1 MQQGRSIRL
10 MALASLQLAWLGGC
24 GGGGNPGSEPP
35 TPPPPP
41 PQPAVTTAT
50 GTASN
55 GAAYRIRVLAMGA
68 NQLAWD
74 AGRHVLYGT
83 VTATSPF
90 DPTTLAVL
98 DPASATVTG
107 SAQLSSAATTL
118 RTTDDAQYLYVGLDS
133 EGKIERL
140 TLPSLQLDQTIALG
154 PTTFLNR
161 LKSAGDIEPQP
172 GNAHTIAVIPADS
185 TVEPESQA
193 VEIYDDTVL
202 RPKIVTF
209 PFISAIAWSPD
220 ASTIYGFTTGES
232 SPKFA
237 VYSVAADGAS
247 LSNEIQYGLFGL
259 ANSLTVV
266 DGLIQANDGEV
277 LDAATLNRVG
287 YYAGPNSNCFYA
299 DRPSGAATIVTV
311 CASLDGSDSMV
322 VETFDPKNFSLIAS
336 ATVPNL
342 TLGANGY
349 PSSVVHWGANG
360 IAFTTHGDQ
369 IVLLDG
375 DFLTSTVATLVAAP
389 TASTLVAAGTSTAG
403 VNFSVRELDIGAY
416 DVASDSTRNV
426 LYLSIPGESDYA
438 PNTVATLDPVTASF
452 TRLVPAGSEPDT
464 LALSSDAQYLYVGVD
479 GASSI
484 QRFELDGF
492 MSDFSMSLGRA
503 AGPLFARWI
512 FGAPATPHTI
522 AVALSVPLDV
532 DTTPGAGL
540 AVFDDAIMRPQIG
553 GIPDALTGGGPTA
566 DFMQWGATAATL
578 YGANTQTSAADLSTY
593 AVDAGGLHLESSVSP
608 AIGSKT
614 LVYSGGYL
622 YDGLGHTQDPV
633 TGKLLSTVDFFQS
646 NFNDSPVIVDE
657 ALNTVYYCV
666 ETFGS
671 PTTVLQLVIVPR
683 GATTPRDVIKF
694 TVSTPTDIPM
704 PIACKRYGNDGLA
717 VLLSTGQLF
726 LVESPAIAGP

>member
-1 MQQGRSIRL
+1 VKS
-10 MALASLQLAWLGGC
+10 
-24 GGGGNPGSEPP
+24 
-35 TPPPPP
+35 
-41 PQPAVTTAT
+41 
-50 GTASN
+50 
-55 GAAYRIRVLAMGA
+55 
-68 NQLAWD
+68 
-74 AGRHVLYGT
+74 
-83 VTATSPF
+83 
-90 DPTTLAVL
+90 
-98 DPASATVTG
+98 
-107 SAQLSSAATTL
+107 SAQLTSAATAL
-118 RTTDDAQYLYVGLDS
+118 RTTDDGQYLYVGLDS

-140 TLPSLQLDQTIALG
+140 TLPNLQLEQTIALG

-161 LKSAGDIEPQP
+161 LKSAGDVEPQP
-172 GNAHTIAVIPADS
+172 GNSHTIAVIPADS
-185 TVEPESQA
+185 SVEPESQT

-202 RPKIVTF
+202 RPTIATGASV
-209 PFISAIAWSPD
+209 SAIIWSPD
-220 ASTIYGFTTGES
+220 ASTLYGFNTDES
-232 SPKFA
+232 PPSFLI
-237 VYSVAADGAS
+237 YSVAPNGVS
-247 LSNEIQYGLFGL
+247 VSSSFEYGLFGL
-259 ANSLTVV
+259 ASSLAVV

-299 DRPSGAATIVTV
+299 DRLSGAATIVTV

-342 TLGANGY
+342 TLGSNGY
-349 PSSVVHWGANG
+349 PTSVVHWGANG

-375 DFLTSTVATLVAAP
+375 DFLTSTVATVVAAP
-389 TASTLVAAGTSTAG
+389 TASSLVAAGTSTAG
-403 VNFSVRELDIGAY
+403 ASFGVRELDIGAY
-416 DVASDSTRNV
+416 DVASDSTRNL
-426 LYLSIPGESDYA
+426 LYLSIPGESQYA
-438 PNTVATLDPVTASF
+438 PNTVATFDPVTASF

-484 QRFELDGF
+484 QRFELDAF
-492 MSDFSMSLGRA
+492 TADSSISLGRA

-512 FGAPATPHTI
+512 FGAPAAPHTI
-522 AVALSVPLDV
+522 AVALSVPLFV
-532 DTTPGAGL
+532 DTTPGMGL

-566 DFMQWGATAATL
+566 DFMQWGATVATL

-593 AVDAGGLHLESSVSP
+593 TVDAGGLQLESSVSP

-614 LVYSGGYL
+614 LAYSGGYL
-622 YDGLGHTQDPV
+622 YDGRGHTQDPL

-646 NFNDSPVIVDE
+646 NFNDGLVVVDE
-657 ALNTVYYCV
+657 ALNTIYYCV

-683 GATTPRDVIKF
+683 GAATPRDVIKF
-694 TVSTPTDIPM
+694 NISTPTDIPM
-704 PIACKRYGNDGLA
+704 PIACKRYGNDGIA
-717 VLLSTGQLF
+717 VLLSTGELF